1 MEDRMQIKITRV
13 YYKRIVLYIEGK
25 VEGMEKPQGL
35 QARFVEEGSRRV
47 LLPQHLDFQGKRFVL
62 SMNVLSVNQEAPM
75 ESGLYYLEFSDGSG
89 SPLRVKGP
97 ETEEAKQ
104 ALVGGTESSLYIG

>member
-1 MEDRMQIKITRV
+1 
-13 YYKRIVLYIEGK
+13 
-25 VEGMEKPQGL
+25 
-35 QARFVEEGSRRV
+35 
-47 LLPQHLDFQGKRFVL
+47 
-62 SMNVLSVNQEAPM
+62 M

-104 ALVGGTESSLYIG
+104 ALVGGTESSLYIGAAKTNRFWAVSKFDLDTDEFYLDVEYAAPAGEITWRVSLRKRLQNSSAG